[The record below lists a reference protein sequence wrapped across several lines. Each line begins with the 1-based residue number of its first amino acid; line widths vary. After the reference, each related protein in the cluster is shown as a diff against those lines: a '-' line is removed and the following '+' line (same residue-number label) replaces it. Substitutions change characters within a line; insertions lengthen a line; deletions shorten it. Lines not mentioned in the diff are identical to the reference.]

1 MNIRGHVPFVLSI
14 ALVVGMMLA
23 PVSRADPDEAWLHR
37 AQLPEGVSPLLGI
50 ILDRSTA
57 TSRSMSIDEPYDPLR
72 DYGAGLPA
80 DLRCDPAK
88 AYWRR
93 GPGHAPDC
101 GQQAGLDI
109 APQSPASGLQCEMAR
124 NALTAQGYFI
134 ASRAAQWN
142 TAAGS
147 GNWAAPRPESEA
159 AVECRAD
166 RGLHG
171 ATPGSWFASDGT
183 ETPWADAATREIAWD
198 RSPLADP
205 YIFYGG
211 NFLNYLRG
219 ARATVE
225 RSMAETMSSQ
235 LSQALAATR
244 ELEVAL
250 ILVDDDGPEGGYIA
264 RAPSANDLVAASVQ
278 LLSSA
283 APAGGAPLAETLVEA
298 ASWLQGGPKR
308 FGVDQRADPAAAS
321 PLAPDQYLSPFTHA
335 CRPISLAFLT
345 AGEASE
351 DELAAPATAGFP
363 RFEEL
368 TGGCGTSC
376 LGALSHWLA
385 AADLREDLPGTQSAP
400 ISWIAPSPPPAAIG
414 AEIASFDDPLAYVN
428 LVARAFQHDAAIAA
442 DPQLSAASLT
452 PMDSGTGEPGV
463 ILGLTAPVARQ
474 RWPGN
479 LLRYAFRAPAGP
491 LEPPVLV
498 DRDGQA
504 AIDRASG
511 LPLPTTRSLWSDAPD
526 SNLLVGGA
534 AGRLPRAEER
544 QIHTDIAS
552 DRLLDAA
559 NRLEPGNPHFN
570 RGTVGL
576 SATDPEPLD
585 DVLSWAASQRTLG
598 DPGPHGPV
606 IVEYPESS
614 LQVAYAATHDGMLQA
629 FDAASGVELWAWMP
643 KEMLPRI
650 PTLMRNEA
658 TTARSH
664 GIDGPIVLHRY
675 DADGNGRISVEDGEH
690 LWLVFGLGRGGDRYY
705 ALDIS
710 APMDPR
716 LLWSIALP
724 DAADESRA
732 EPVVTRL
739 AIDGSG
745 QSTGDWVAL
754 LAVGEFTARCRRPD
768 WRNPVV
774 GRRQR
779 S

>member
-1 MNIRGHVPFVLSI
+1 MQSRVPYVLSI

-23 PVSRADPDEAWLHR
+23 PISRADLDEAWLHR

-57 TSRSMSIDEPYDPLR
+57 TSRPMSINEPYDPLR

-101 GQQAGLDI
+101 SQQAGLDI

-124 NALTAQGYFI
+124 NALMAQGYFI

-147 GNWAAPRPESEA
+147 GNWTALRPESEA

-205 YIFYGG
+205 YIFYTG
-211 NFLNYLRG
+211 NILNYLRG

-244 ELEVAL
+244 DLEVAL
-250 ILVDDDGPEGGYIA
+250 ILVDDDGPEGGYVA
-264 RAPSANDLVAASVQ
+264 SAPSANGLVAATVK
-278 LLSSA
+278 LLSGA

-298 ASWLQGGPKR
+298 TSWLQGGPKR
-308 FGVDQRADPAAAS
+308 FGVDHRADPAAAN
-321 PLAPDQYLSPFTHA
+321 PLAPDRYLSPFTHA
-335 CRPISLAFLT
+335 CRPVSLAFLT
-345 AGEASE
+345 AGEASD
-351 DELAAPATAGFP
+351 DELAAAAMTEFP
-363 RFEEL
+363 GFEEL

-385 AADLREDLPGTQSAP
+385 AADLREDLSGTQSAP
-400 ISWIAPSPPPAAIG
+400 ISWITPSPQPAAIG

-479 LLRYAFRAPAGP
+479 LLRYAFRAP
-491 LEPPVLV
+491 
-498 DRDGQA
+498 
-504 AIDRASG
+504 S
-511 LPLPTTRSLWSDAPD
+511 RSA
-526 SNLLVGGA
+526 
-534 AGRLPRAEER
+534 
-544 QIHTDIAS
+544 
-552 DRLLDAA
+552 
-559 NRLEPGNPHFN
+559 
-570 RGTVGL
+570 
-576 SATDPEPLD
+576 
-585 DVLSWAASQRTLG
+585 
-598 DPGPHGPV
+598 
-606 IVEYPESS
+606 
-614 LQVAYAATHDGMLQA
+614 
-629 FDAASGVELWAWMP
+629 
-643 KEMLPRI
+643 
-650 PTLMRNEA
+650 
-658 TTARSH
+658 
-664 GIDGPIVLHRY
+664 
-675 DADGNGRISVEDGEH
+675 
-690 LWLVFGLGRGGDRYY
+690 
-705 ALDIS
+705 
-710 APMDPR
+710 
-716 LLWSIALP
+716 
-724 DAADESRA
+724 
-732 EPVVTRL
+732 
-739 AIDGSG
+739 
-745 QSTGDWVAL
+745 
-754 LAVGEFTARCRRPD
+754 
-768 WRNPVV
+768 
-774 GRRQR
+774 
-779 S
+779 